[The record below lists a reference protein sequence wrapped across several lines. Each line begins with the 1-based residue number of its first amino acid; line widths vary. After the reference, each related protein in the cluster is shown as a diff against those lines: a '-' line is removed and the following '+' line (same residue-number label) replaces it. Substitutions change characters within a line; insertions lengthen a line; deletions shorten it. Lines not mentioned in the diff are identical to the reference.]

1 MTFESGVIGKLG
13 IVGVVGKVRRKV
25 MGAAFLMGKDGERGA
40 GSGVREGGGRQIGKS
55 AIFDLAFGSH
65 GRLV

>member
-1 MTFESGVIGKLG
+1 MMTFESGVIGKLG

-40 GSGVREGGGRQIGKS
+40 GSGVREGV
-55 AIFDLAFGSH
+55 AADAATFFGVKKTP
-65 GRLV
+65 G